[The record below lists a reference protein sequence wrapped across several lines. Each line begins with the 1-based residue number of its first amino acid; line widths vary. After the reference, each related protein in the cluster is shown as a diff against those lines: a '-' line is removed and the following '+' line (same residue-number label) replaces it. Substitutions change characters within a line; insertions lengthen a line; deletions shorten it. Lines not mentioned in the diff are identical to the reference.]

1 MKGGIDA
8 RVSAEDRAERS
19 ATDLVDTSSV
29 YGRAISQ
36 LLAVIAEW
44 EHGTIVDRTAAG
56 KRRGARDGKWPGGQV
71 RFGHTSL
78 ARAGAVHAYRRK

>member
-8 RVSAEDRAERS
+8 RVSTEDRAERS
-19 ATDLVDTSSV
+19 TTELVDTSSV
-29 YGRAISQ
+29 YGRAMFQ

-78 ARAGAVHAYRRK
+78 ARAGAVRAYRPK